1 MEAFWIKGYSK
12 HSDVISADC
21 VFQVDSNACYSNT
34 QEAKAE
40 KFRV

>member
-1 MEAFWIKGYSK
+1 METFCIKWYSK
-12 HSDVISADC
+12 HSDAISADR
-21 VFQVDSNACYSNT
+21 VFQVGGNACYSNT